1 MLGLKGARTAVREI
15 SGPGDRPD
23 DGEIIAFIQKVL
35 DGKCAERLI
44 SNHPLAGPLN
54 KLLDQLCTSKLT
66 DIDRAVAVSIETS
79 TSAIEA
85 ANMLGE
91 LQNIRNQAEAIAAAS
106 EEMVASV
113 HEIKDTSQE
122 ISSKAQAS
130 HEATVSGAEAV
141 QDARAVIEEISAVV
155 SNTVGG
161 IERLN
166 GFTRDIAAMA
176 DTIKSIASQTNMLSL
191 NAAIEAARAGEVGKG
206 FAVVAGEVRILSA
219 QTTETTHG
227 IDTLVGNLQNEM
239 KEITQAMDRSREAVA
254 KGQVAVEKAWQ
265 GMDNIKSHT
274 GEMTQNVRQISE
286 VLAQQASASQ
296 EVADG
301 IIGISSRAAANV
313 AAIEHIVDCI
323 GSIEHDMDAW
333 VESLAQTDVPGK
345 VVKLAKSDHVGWKKK
360 LVRMLVGRE
369 SLNAA
374 QLADHHTCRLGKWY
388 DGCKEAKYQNH
399 PAYRALIA
407 PHEQVHSC
415 GKRAVTLFNEG
426 NLQGALAEIK
436 KVEAASV
443 LVLQG
448 LADLDAIGKDGH

>member
-1 MLGLKGARTAVREI
+1 MLGMNGARPAARQIIV
-15 SGPGDRPD
+15 PADRPD

-35 DGKCAERLI
+35 EGKCADRLT
-44 SNHPLAGPLN
+44 SNHPLASSLN
-54 KLLDQLCTSKLT
+54 KLLDMLCGSKLA
-66 DIDRAVAVSIETS
+66 DIDRAVAVSIGTS

-113 HEIKDTSQE
+113 HEIKDTSQA

-130 HEATVSGAEAV
+130 HEATVSGVEAV
-141 QDARAVIEEISAVV
+141 QDARAVIEDISAVV
-155 SNTVGG
+155 SNTVSG

-176 DTIKSIASQTNMLSL
+176 DTIKAIASQTNMLSL
-191 NAAIEAARAGEVGKG
+191 NAAIEAARAGDVGKG
-206 FAVVAGEVRILSA
+206 FAVVAGEVRLLSA

-239 KEITQAMDRSREAVA
+239 KEITLAMDHSREAVS

-274 GEMTQNVRQISE
+274 GEMTQDVRQIAE

-301 IIGISSRAAANV
+301 IIGISPRASANV

-323 GSIEHDMDAW
+323 GAIERDMDAW
-333 VESLAQTDVPGK
+333 VETLAQSDVPGK
-345 VVKLAKSDHVGWKKK
+345 VIKLAKSDHVGWKKK
-360 LVRMLVGRE
+360 LIRMLVGRE
-369 SLNAA
+369 TLNAG

-388 DGCKEAKYQNH
+388 DSCKEPKYHNH
-399 PAYRALIA
+399 PSFRALSG

-415 GKRAVTLFNEG
+415 GKRAVALFNDG
-426 NLQGALAEIK
+426 DLKGALAEIK
-436 KVEAASV
+436 KVETASV
-443 LVLQG
+443 QVLQG
-448 LADLDAIGKDGH
+448 LAELDAVAKATP